1 MLNRQI
7 HTVHSTTSAPSNS
20 PEVMD
25 LGENLR
31 IHPDQLFSNGGGVF
45 GAGVQGSGKTG
56 IMVRLLEQAAR
67 FHIPMCIWDL
77 EGDVLSAVSEFPRG
91 VIGTRNNCP
100 MARDIVGSGLQC
112 IFDLSTWG
120 TSMDV
125 KGSFVSRMVNNLYAT
140 VDALPASHR
149 MPVILGLD
157 ETALWLPQR
166 RGEVFS
172 VEIYKQLADA
182 FHLIATTGRKRGL
195 VPVMFTQKISEVNKS
210 VLSPGTY
217 ILGRQTVHVDQKRY
231 LDYLERREGDALCYM
246 SDRQVGQYIASL
258 PPGRAIV
265 RLSTGEQRTVQFFE
279 RTSLHLSHSPTTQS
293 CLNLYSNL
301 PLPGQNFGA
310 DIEDLEEEPLI
321 SIEPAKIS
329 TAKKTTTTGRERV
342 YALLEQ
348 EPNIRTCELARK
360 ANCDPA
366 LAARAKR
373 QFFAEQQEAQ
383 P

>member
-1 MLNRQI
+1 MHKI
-7 HTVHSTTSAPSNS
+7 
-20 PEVMD
+20 
-25 LGENLR
+25 
-31 IHPDQLFSNGGGVF
+31 
-45 GAGVQGSGKTG
+45 
-56 IMVRLLEQAAR
+56 
-67 FHIPMCIWDL
+67 
-77 EGDVLSAVSEFPRG
+77 
-91 VIGTRNNCP
+91 TR
-100 MARDIVGSGLQC
+100 
-112 IFDLSTWG
+112 
-120 TSMDV
+120 
-125 KGSFVSRMVNNLYAT
+125 
-140 VDALPASHR
+140 
-149 MPVILGLD
+149 ILG
-157 ETALWLPQR
+157 
-166 RGEVFS
+166 
-172 VEIYKQLADA
+172 
-182 FHLIATTGRKRGL
+182 
-195 VPVMFTQKISEVNKS
+195 VPQKISEVNKS

-279 RTSLHLSHSPTTQS
+279 RTSLHLSHSPSTQS

-301 PLPGQNFGA
+301 PLPSQNFGV

-329 TAKKTTTTGRERV
+329 TATPANKTTTGRERV
-342 YALLEQ
+342 YAVLQQ
-348 EPNIRTCELARK
+348 EPTLRTCELARK

-373 QFFAEQQEAQ
+373 QFFAEQEAR